1 MIFERR
7 RYTVR
12 AEMRNE
18 FIRLQHVRGFD
29 GAIGAIMARL
39 IGYFSTVSDATEN
52 FIHLYRYDDFGDWL
66 TRLHGLYEV
75 PELEPYFLT
84 VRQILS
90 RQENDFFL
98 PAPIAELIPLW
109 SDDNDWLP
117 GEGGRNWDLRENP
130 DLVVEESTISLIPG
144 SLPRYWGAM
153 EEFNSVILSLPWRYI
168 LATWQAMTGRLH
180 VVVAYEVFCSMA
192 DRDAFRTAVRDN
204 DAKIDFDKAVHDIVI
219 KNDSTLLRPVRVS
232 EMSPMFMLD

>member
-12 AEMRNE
+12 ADMRNE

-52 FIHLYRYDDFGDWL
+52 FIHLYRYDDFGDL
-66 TRLHGLYEV
+66 STRLHGLYDV
-75 PELEPYFLT
+75 PELQSYFLA
-84 VRQILS
+84 VRQILF
-90 RQENDFFL
+90 RRENDFFL

-117 GEGGRNWDLRENP
+117 GEGGHKWNLRETP
-130 DLVVEESTISLIPG
+130 DLIVEESTISLVPG
-144 SLPRYWGAM
+144 GLLRYWTAM
-153 EEFNSVILSLPWRYI
+153 EEFGSAVLSSRRRDI

-180 VVVAYEVFCSMA
+180 VVVSYEVFCSMA
-192 DRDAFRTAVRDN
+192 DRDEFRTVVGDN
-204 DAKIDFDKAVHDIVI
+204 DAKIAFDKAVHDIVI
-219 KNDSTLLRPVRVS
+219 ENESTLLRPVRVS
-232 EMSPMFMLD
+232 EMSPMFVLD